1 MDYCN
6 ICGTRL
12 ELRECEGEPELI
24 PFCPSCGEYRFEQF
38 NVAIITAIFNTD
50 RSKLFMMRQYGREKF
65 NFLAGYVNKGESAE
79 EALRR
84 EMQEE
89 MGMTLVSH
97 KMLFTYYFAKSSTLM
112 IAFEST
118 VDSEDLSG
126 MNEREVDEAR
136 WFCSY
141 DEAWEAVIKGAVA
154 EKLLKLLTLNYQ
166 LSTLNS

>member
-1 MDYCN
+1 MYCKV
-6 ICGTRL
+6 CGTRL
-12 ELRECEGEPELI
+12 ELRECEGEPNLI

-38 NVAIITAIFNTD
+38 NVAIITAIFNQD
-50 RSKLFMMRQYGREKF
+50 RSKLFMMRQYGREKY

-84 EMQEE
+84 EMMEE

-97 KMLFTYYFAKSSTLM
+97 KMLFTYYFAKSNTLM

-126 MNEREVDEAR
+126 MNEKEVDEAR

-141 DEAWEAVIKGAVA
+141 NEAWEAVIKGAVA
-154 EKLLKLLTLNYQ
+154 EKLLSTIKLP
-166 LSTLNS
+166 NS

>member
-12 ELRECEGEPELI
+12 ELREGEGEPNLI

-50 RSKLFMMRQYGREKF
+50 RTKLFMMRQYGREKF

-79 EALRR
+79 EALKR
-84 EMQEE
+84 EMMEE

-97 KMLFTYYFAKSSTLM
+97 KMLFTHYFAKSNTLM

-154 EKLLKLLTLNYQ
+154 EKLLKQLTL
-166 LSTLNS
+166 SH